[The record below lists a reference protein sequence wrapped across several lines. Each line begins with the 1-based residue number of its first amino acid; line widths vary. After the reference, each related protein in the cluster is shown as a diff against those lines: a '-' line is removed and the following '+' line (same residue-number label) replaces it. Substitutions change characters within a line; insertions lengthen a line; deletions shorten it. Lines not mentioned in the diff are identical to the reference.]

1 MQITIPRAGRS
12 DPVRVDVVTPRGGFG
27 VVADGT
33 QSTVD
38 FVLPPGV
45 AEDEL
50 HISLCFCGVDG
61 KPFHG
66 ESAIVVRE
74 PKPAPKPVHK
84 AKEPQPPAKTPT
96 KPAEGGPV
104 S

>member
-12 DPVRVDVVTPRGGFG
+12 DPVRVDIVTPRGGFN

-38 FVLPPGV
+38 FALPAGV
-45 AEDEL
+45 VEDEL
-50 HISLCFCGVDG
+50 RISLHFCGVDG

-66 ESAIVVRE
+66 EAAIVVRE
-74 PKPAPKPVHK
+74 PKPAPKPAPK
-84 AKEPQPPAKTPT
+84 AREPQPPVKAPT